1 MRRYKNPPVA
11 FRVKVPLIAV
21 AKDRITDMVIPEGS
35 TVEWQPG
42 DFAGGVATVFWLKRP
57 VVVMESELF
66 KQCERMTSGVMK
78 IV

>member
-1 MRRYKNPPVA
+1 MPRYKNPPVA

-35 TVEWQPG
+35 TVEWEPG

-57 VVVMESELF
+57 VVVMEADLF
-66 KQCERMTSGVMK
+66 KQCERVMSGFARTV
-78 IV
+78 